1 LINWNITCVHAAGAA
16 AAAAANDDDDDDAP
30 RDVIERYHDVI
41 ERSVKLSIFHVR
53 CYHVIKLLHP
63 GNFCSLKGSV
73 CLRFLDFRGPIYKTS
88 CDLS

>member
-1 LINWNITCVHAAGAA
+1 LIDWNITCVHTAWA
-16 AAAAANDDDDDDAP
+16 AAAAANDDDDDDDDAS
-30 RDVIERYHDVI
+30 RDVI

-73 CLRFLDFRGPIYKTS
+73 CLRFLDFRGRIYKTFY
-88 CDLS
+88 DLS